1 VSLMIEVANL
11 TKWYGPTLA
20 LDRASFCV
28 EEGQIV
34 GFLGPN
40 GAGKSTTLRIL
51 TGFLPATSGRACI
64 AGHDVLIDSLAV
76 RRSIGYMPENVPL
89 YPEMRVEEYLRFRAG
104 LKEVPAS
111 KRREAVDRAI
121 KRCWLSDVRRRQIGQ
136 LSKGYRQRVGLAE
149 ALVADPQVLILDEPT
164 IGLDPAQIQSVR
176 ELIRSLAGKHTVL
189 LSSHMLH
196 EVELTCSQVVI
207 IAEGRIAAAGTFAD
221 LRENLADRARVVLE
235 IHPGDGGEG
244 PAEIARALSQV
255 AGADSVTHQAIG
267 EGWLRM
273 HVTPSGSADPREALY
288 RTVAQR
294 GWRLRE
300 MRSEMPSLEELYVR
314 ITTGGAAHTDRPAA

>member
-1 VSLMIEVANL
+1 MSAMIEVADL

-20 LDRASFCV
+20 LDRASFTV

-51 TGFLPATSGRACI
+51 TGFLPATSGQACV
-64 AGHDVLIDSLAV
+64 AGHDVLTDSLAV

-89 YPEMRVEEYLRFRAG
+89 YTEMRVDEYLRFRAG
-104 LKEVPAS
+104 LKDVPAS
-111 KRREAVDRAI
+111 KRREAVDRTVQ
-121 KRCWLSDVRRRQIGQ
+121 RCWLTDVRRRLIGQ

-149 ALVADPQVLILDEPT
+149 ALVADPPVLILDEPT
-164 IGLDPAQIQSVR
+164 IGLDPAQIQAVR

-196 EVELTCSQVVI
+196 EVERTCSRVVI
-207 IAEGRIAAAGTFAD
+207 IAEGRIAASGTFD
-221 LRENLADRARVVLE
+221 ELRENLADRQRVVLE
-235 IHPGDGGEG
+235 VHPGDGGGG
-244 PAEIARALSQV
+244 PAEIARAFAQV
-255 AGADSVTHQAIG
+255 AGAGDVTHKNLG
-267 EGWLRM
+267 EGWLCV
-273 HVTPSGSADPREALY
+273 HVNPAGNADPREGLY
-288 RTVAQR
+288 SMVAKR

-300 MRSEMPSLEELYVR
+300 MRSEVPSLEELYVR
-314 ITTGGAAHTDRPAA
+314 ITAGEAADADRPAA